1 MTNFDIVIKDD
12 GIVVI
17 SGLPSADEARMTA
30 VKVEKERWKQIRK
43 EVESDQ
49 FFEKAMK
56 EITESIIFSSKAGSN
71 SASVSGYGFP
81 DSPFRAEGYEK
92 ASVIK
97 DIIQNQI
104 FPILAIKGYS
114 CRVEQKSFCRQ
125 ARYYFNIYID
135 F

>member
-17 SGLPSADEARMTA
+17 SGLPSADEAHMTA
-30 VKVEKERWKQIRK
+30 VKAEKERWEQIRRG
-43 EVESDQ
+43 VESDQ

-56 EITESIIFSSKAGSN
+56 EITESIIFSSKAGAGST
-71 SASVSGYGFP
+71 SVTGYGFTG
-81 DSPFRAEGYEK
+81 SPFRTEDFDK
-92 ASVIK
+92 ASVMK

-104 FPILAIKGYS
+104 FPILEAKGYS
-114 CRVEQKSFCRQ
+114 CRVEQKSFYRQ
-125 ARYYFNIYID
+125 RGCYFNIYID